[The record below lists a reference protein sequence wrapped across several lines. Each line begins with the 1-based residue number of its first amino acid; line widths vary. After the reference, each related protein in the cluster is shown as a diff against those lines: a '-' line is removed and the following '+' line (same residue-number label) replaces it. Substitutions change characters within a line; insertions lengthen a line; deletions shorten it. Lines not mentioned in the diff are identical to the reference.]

1 MSGGTLRGR
10 TMLLLEDMGVKIPV
24 PGVEIPSYEL
34 MVRKI
39 LKIPKTTQATAT
51 ALGCSPQADD
61 KRHH

>member
-1 MSGGTLRGR
+1 
-10 TMLLLEDMGVKIPV
+10 MLLLEDMGVKIPV

-39 LKIPKTTQATAT
+39 LKIPKTTQAMAT